1 MPWQGGS
8 CILNCTHIRQV
19 FMAKD
24 DGGDFESD
32 EMEPVEVPIDG
43 ALDLHS
49 FRPQE
54 LASLIPAYLGEC
66 RARGIL
72 EVRVIH
78 GKGRGHLRRSV
89 HACLGRLPY
98 VSRYTLAPPERG
110 GWGATLVWLDPLPGS
125 PSSQ

>member
-54 LASLIPAYLGEC
+54 LASLIHEC
-66 RARGIL
+66 DAQR
-72 EVRVIH
+72 
-78 GKGRGHLRRSV
+78 
-89 HACLGRLPY
+89 LGRWI
-98 VSRYTLAPPERG
+98 RCRKC
-110 GWGATLVWLDPLPGS
+110 
-125 PSSQ
+125 